1 VRLFVAAVPPPDV
14 LDAIAALDRPA
25 REGVRWTAR
34 PQWHVT
40 LRFLGEQAD
49 PAPLVSALDAAAL
62 GPAEVTLGPRVEALF
77 PGVVGLAAAG
87 LDALAAG
94 VAAALREAG
103 VPPDPR
109 PFHGHLTLA
118 RIDRRRGRGRGGGR
132 PRASPEGLTG
142 APLSA
147 HFPVDEVHLVRSHLG
162 PGGARYEAIHVRR
175 LTA

>member
-1 VRLFVAAVPPPDV
+1 VRLFVAAVPPPGV

-40 LRFLGEQAD
+40 LRFLGEQPD

-62 GPAEVTLGPRVEALF
+62 APAEARAGPGVELLF
-77 PGVVGLAAAG
+77 PGVIGLRVSG
-87 LDALAAG
+87 LDDLAAG
-94 VAAALREAG
+94 VIAAVTAAG
-103 VPPDPR
+103 VPPDTR
-109 PFHGHLTLA
+109 AFHGHLTLA
-118 RIDRRRGRGRGGGR
+118 RIDRRRGRGRAR
-132 PRASPEGLTG
+132 PRPQALTG

-147 HFPVDEVHLVRSHLG
+147 RFPVDEVHLVRSHLG